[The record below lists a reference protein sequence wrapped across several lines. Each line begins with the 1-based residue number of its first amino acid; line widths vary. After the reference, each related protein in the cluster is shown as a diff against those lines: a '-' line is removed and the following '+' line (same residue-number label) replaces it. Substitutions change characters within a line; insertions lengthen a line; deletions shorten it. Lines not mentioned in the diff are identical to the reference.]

1 MLETKDCIFCKI
13 VKGELP
19 CYKIYED
26 DFALVFLDAFPSML
40 GQVLVIPK
48 THFGGYAFG
57 LKNNDYSRLMLISK
71 RIARAMDRA
80 LRPVKTG
87 MAIIG
92 LEVDHVH
99 IKLFP
104 LVKEGMILKPILD
117 PKPSESEM
125 EELAEKI
132 KNAL

>member
-13 VKGELP
+13 VRQDVP

-26 DFALVFLDAFPSML
+26 DFALVFLDAFPSMI

-48 THFGGYAFG
+48 THFGGYVFG
-57 LKNNDYSRLMLISK
+57 LKNSDYSRLLLISK

-80 LRPVKTG
+80 LKPVKTG

-104 LVKEGMILKPILD
+104 LVKEGLILKPILD
-117 PKPSESEM
+117 PKPSNKEM
-125 EELAEKI
+125 EELCEKI